1 MRTRPAIRSK
11 DKHVT
16 PTVANCAF
24 SNQTWFCILLPHK
37 MISTLMWASNSA
49 LMAAYD
55 ARCAGAM
62 GETRGEAS
70 SKPQRYLILSPPTAA
85 VQQTGYEDRRPGA
98 FVRRNSVVVPSIWK
112 HSQMSPPSSVGIAR
126 VIHAKYGRGRKA
138 HSLTWSLTF
147 RLSTSTTLF

>member
-1 MRTRPAIRSK
+1 
-11 DKHVT
+11 
-16 PTVANCAF
+16 
-24 SNQTWFCILLPHK
+24 

-126 VIHAKYGRGRKA
+126 VIHAKYGREREEGAPA
-138 HSLTWSLTF
+138 HLEFDFQVVDVDHFILKGAQA
-147 RLSTSTTLF
+147 RRAVRHAAHA